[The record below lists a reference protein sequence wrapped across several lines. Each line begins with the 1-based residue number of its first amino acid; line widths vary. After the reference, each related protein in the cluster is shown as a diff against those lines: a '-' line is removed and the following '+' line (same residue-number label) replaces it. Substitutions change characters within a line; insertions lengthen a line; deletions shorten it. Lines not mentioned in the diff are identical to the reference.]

1 MRKEL
6 AAKARE
12 RGRKDLAIRIA
23 ATKRPSPVVWL
34 ANAVAREFPED
45 ITAVLDAGEA
55 VRNAYA
61 SGDVAA
67 IRDATQRRQQ
77 AVSAALRRARTIL
90 ERTGGSSANERRLAK
105 TLLGASI
112 DPPQAA
118 LLAKGRLEYEIEPP
132 ALEGVFAEAPRIE
145 KMAAEKAARTEKHDR
160 DAAKAEASSRK
171 AHEAALR
178 TQRREAEHAAERAD
192 RAEAA
197 AAEKRA
203 EAERAREAAVAAEA
217 EARQARAV
225 AEEERKKL
233 VRLERE

>member
-12 RGRKDLAIRIA
+12 RGRNDLAIRIA

-34 ANAVAREFPED
+34 ANSVAREFPED

-55 VRNAYA
+55 VRSAYA

-77 AVSAALRRARTIL
+77 AASAALRRARTIL

-118 LLAKGRLEYEIEPP
+118 LLAKGRLEHEVEPP
-132 ALEGVFAEAPRIE
+132 ALEGVFAEAPKIGKIGKIGKIE

-160 DAAKAEASSRK
+160 DAAKA
-171 AHEAALR
+171 ALPSYI
-178 TQRREAEHAAERAD
+178 QFQ
-192 RAEAA
+192 
-197 AAEKRA
+197 
-203 EAERAREAAVAAEA
+203 REAA
-217 EARQARAV
+217 RATV
-225 AEEERKKL
+225 TEFVNKWMLGQERFKPAGDYK
-233 VRLERE
+233 VRVFFADEPIEVLGSVPPPFVREQ

>member
-34 ANAVAREFPED
+34 ANAVAREHRD
-45 ITAVLDAGEA
+45 DVMAVLDAGEA
-55 VRNAYA
+55 VRSAYA

-67 IRDATQRRQQ
+67 IRDATRRRQQ
-77 AVSAALRRARTIL
+77 AVSAVLRSARTIL
-90 ERTGGSSANERRLAK
+90 EQAGGSSANERRLAR
-105 TLLGASI
+105 TLLGATI

-118 LLAKGRLEYEIEPP
+118 LLAKGRLEHEIEPA
-132 ALEGVFAEAPRIE
+132 ALEGVFAEAPKIE
-145 KMAAEKAARTEKHDR
+145 KMAAEKRTGTEKRDR
-160 DAAKAEASSRK
+160 EAAKADAARRR
-171 AHEAALR
+171 AHEAAVR
-178 TQRREAEHAAERAD
+178 AQQRNTERAAARAE

-203 EAERAREAAVAAEA
+203 EAETAHKEAENAEA
-217 EARQARAV
+217 EARDARA
-225 AEEERKKL
+225 AAQEEQKKL
-233 VRLERE
+233 ERLQRE